1 MRQDYFENYVEH
13 AFGDYKQADFK
24 INQII
29 HNYTRFF
36 PNDLDSK
43 ILDIGIGRGE
53 MLTVFKKI
61 GFRDYLGIDISPSTV
76 SFCRTIGL
84 NCIQIQNTEKYL
96 SERQGQFDLITL
108 CDVLEHIEKNNVVE
122 FVKSVNIALKN
133 NGIIIIQVPNMQTP
147 DPALHRYNDMT
158 HEIGFTEHSLKQL
171 LMLAGF
177 HDIKFCPYEIIIGWN
192 LINIIRILVRSGY
205 LNIVRIR
212 RLINGDLNPKILSP
226 VFFAVAKKNE

>member
-24 INQII
+24 INQIM
-29 HNYTRFF
+29 HNYTRLF

-61 GFRDYLGIDISPSTV
+61 GYRNYLGIDISPSTV
-76 SFCRTIGL
+76 SFCKNIGL
-84 NCIQIQNTEKYL
+84 NCIHIQNTENYL
-96 SERQGQFDLITL
+96 NEHHGQFDLITL
-108 CDVLEHIEKNNVVE
+108 CDVLEHIEKNNIIE
-122 FVKSVNIALKN
+122 FVQSVNIALKN
-133 NGIIIIQVPNMQTP
+133 DGIIIIQVPNMQSP

-177 HDIKFCPYEIIIGWN
+177 SDIKFYPYEVIIGWN
-192 LINIIRILVRSGY
+192 FINVIRIFVRSAY
-205 LNIVRIR
+205 LNIVQIR

-226 VFFAVAKKNE
+226 VFFAVAKKK